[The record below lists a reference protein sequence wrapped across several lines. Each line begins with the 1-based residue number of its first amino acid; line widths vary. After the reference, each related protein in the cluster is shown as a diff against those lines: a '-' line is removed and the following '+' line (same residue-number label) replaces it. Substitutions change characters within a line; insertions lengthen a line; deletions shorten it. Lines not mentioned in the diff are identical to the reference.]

1 MDNGMGSV
9 GERCV
14 LVAGVDEVG
23 RGSLAGPVY
32 AAAVILDPARPIPGL
47 ADSKKLSQRQREA
60 LDVLI
65 RERALAYAVARAE
78 VAEID
83 RLNILHASLLAMTR
97 AVQHLSVVP
106 ELVLVDGN
114 RSPEGLPC
122 PARTVV
128 HGDDTEPAI
137 SAASILAKVARDA
150 LMRQM
155 DTVWVEYGFARHKGY
170 PTRDHL
176 LALTRLGPC
185 PEHRQSF
192 GPVQSA
198 TKSH

>member
-1 MDNGMGSV
+1 MDNGRGSV

-150 LMRQM
+150 LMCQM

>member
-1 MDNGMGSV
+1 MDNGRGSV